1 MIPVALGIV
10 LPVLLAVVFS
20 AAALGKLTDLAGT
33 RDGLAGFGVP
43 DSLVAPAA
51 LTLPAAEL
59 AVAVMLLFG
68 ATRAAGAAGALSLLA
83 VFSVTIV
90 ANLARGR
97 TPDCHCFGRLHSA
110 PAGAST
116 VARNAV
122 LAACATAVLAAGTGA
137 PHADA
142 FAWIGTLGLAE
153 LLALAAA
160 LAAVGLAAAGGVAF
174 LSLMRSQGRLLMQVD
189 SLRRSLEAA
198 GIDVEPEQTLVELG
212 RDPGTPAPEVAAETA
227 TGQRISLAD
236 LLEPGLPLLLTFT
249 SPGCG
254 PCAALLP
261 VLSRWQQEHAA
272 SLSFATISA
281 DSAAYDAY
289 QVTGT
294 PSAVLISA
302 DGQIASYLAEGAE
315 AIELLLEGALR
326 GDGDTQG
333 PADRRA
339 RTVAGPARL
348 RRPGG
353 GPGRPRG
360 TRHAR
365 VVLEPGLRLLQCDA
379 ERPACLGGQRRP
391 RCAAPARRLIGR
403 SRAVSSR
410 WLSLGRGT
418 GHGLRRG
425 RGLRCR
431 RHADGGARR
440 RRWPHRVR
448 TRDRGRSGTGTRGHA
463 PSHLGRP
470 TRRATAMSRQS
481 LDDLARTLAEPM
493 PRRRALRFAGAALVA
508 SVLPGLRPRGALADG
523 CGPDTHCS
531 DACTADGDIGA
542 CGTESRN
549 ACGQIICRLRA
560 ASAPARNVARGPTN
574 RGSATRTI
582 AAGRP
587 TARTASRAPRNA
599 NAARP
604 AARATSSAPRATASC
619 AAGMARTH
627 AWCRARRR
635 ASVARRASSAAPT
648 WTGPSAAA
656 LLRRVRAGSASARKG

>member
-68 ATRAAGAAGALSLLA
+68 ATRAAGAAGALGLLA

-122 LAACATAVLAAGTGA
+122 LAAFATAVLAAGTGA

-142 FAWIGTLGLAE
+142 FAWIGTLGPAE

-174 LSLMRSQGRLLMQVD
+174 LSLMRSQGRLLMEVD

-227 TGQRISLAD
+227 TGQRASLAD

-281 DSAAYDAY
+281 DTAAYDAY

-333 PADRRA
+333 LRIGAPAPSPDLRDLDDRAVTLADPAGRDTLVLFWNPGCGYCNA
-339 RTVAGPARL
+339 MRSDLLAWEGNAGPDA
-348 RRPGG
+348 P
-353 GPGRPRG
+353 
-360 TRHAR
+360 
-365 VVLEPGLRLLQCDA
+365 RLLVVSSGDPEQ
-379 ERPACLGGQRRP
+379 
-391 RCAAPARRLIGR
+391 
-403 SRAVSSR
+403 SRADGFRSVVA
-410 WLSLGRGT
+410 LDTDYAAGEAFGAAGTPMAVLVDGDGRIAS
-418 GHGLRRG
+418 GLVT
-425 RGLRCR
+425 
-431 RHADGGARR
+431 GGA
-440 RRWPHRVR
+440 
-448 TRDRGRSGTGTRGHA
+448 A
-463 PSHLGRP
+463 
-470 TRRATAMSRQS
+470 
-481 LDDLARTLAEPM
+481 
-493 PRRRALRFAGAALVA
+493 
-508 SVLPGLRPRGALADG
+508 VLALAD
-523 CGPDTHCS
+523 THRLTS
-531 DACTADGDIGA
+531 GD
-542 CGTESRN
+542 
-549 ACGQIICRLRA
+549 LR
-560 ASAPARNVARGPTN
+560 VEQ
-574 RGSATRTI
+574 
-582 AAGRP
+582 
-587 TARTASRAPRNA
+587 PR
-599 NAARP
+599 
-604 AARATSSAPRATASC
+604 
-619 AAGMARTH
+619 
-627 AWCRARRR
+627 
-635 ASVARRASSAAPT
+635 
-648 WTGPSAAA
+648 
-656 LLRRVRAGSASARKG
+656 